1 MHLRRPRKLD
11 QCLSCGY
18 KLVWLAEAATS
29 GARRVDMVRWIEIGL
44 VFGLA
49 AVLALA
55 SCKTDQDPSPGVHR
69 LSAPVAASPRPDDDE
84 TIDMED
90 ADVAFVPE
98 MEQFAREFTGPAP
111 SMTQAEFDAFEREW
125 ERSKPWLLRHV
136 ADSDLVAIS
145 RWAVPQ
151 MHGFSLPPDWVEH
164 IPMRPLRTA
173 ANGRLV
179 LFSQR
184 AEQSG
189 VLLPSHRGIVH
200 RRLILAA
207 VYNRD
212 AATIRKVYVTIQGW
226 AEE

>member
-1 MHLRRPRKLD
+1 MNRRL
-11 QCLSCGY
+11 
-18 KLVWLAEAATS
+18 
-29 GARRVDMVRWIEIGL
+29 EIGL

-49 AVLALA
+49 AMFALA

-69 LSAPVAASPRPDDDE
+69 LSAPVAVSPRPADEE

-111 SMTQAEFDAFEREW
+111 SLTLAERDAFEREW
-125 ERSKPWLLRHV
+125 ERLKPWLQRHV
-136 ADSDLVAIS
+136 AETDLVAIS
-145 RWAVPQ
+145 RCAVPQ
-151 MHGFSLPPDWVEH
+151 MRRFTLPPEWVEH

-173 ANGRLV
+173 AESRLV
-179 LFSQR
+179 LFRQR
-184 AEQSG
+184 AEESG
-189 VLLPSHRGIVH
+189 VSLPSHRGIVH

-207 VYNRD
+207 VYDRD